1 MNVMKIFVYG
11 FIVVISLVS
20 VTNIINT
27 ISTNINLRKRE
38 FAIIKS
44 IGVTPQ
50 GFKKMIYME
59 SISLMKIILILVQMK
74 MDY

>member
-11 FIVVISLVS
+11 FIVVISLAS

-38 FAIIKS
+38 FS
-44 IGVTPQ
+44 
-50 GFKKMIYME
+50 
-59 SISLMKIILILVQMK
+59 
-74 MDY
+74 DN

>member
-38 FAIIKS
+38 FA
-44 IGVTPQ
+44 GN
-50 GFKKMIYME
+50 
-59 SISLMKIILILVQMK
+59 
-74 MDY
+74 